1 MIHYESQ
8 YTPISWTVQQYK
20 QVLTFVYPP
29 IRVLQHSCLWGD
41 VSANT
46 MDIIL
51 SLACKLIEQL
61 ILVKTHG
68 QLNDIKNIHCLI
80 TARQQEILSSQKPF
94 VSWSHESFKQ
104 LKKITDFNI
113 PSILSFMWKTI
124 EKMVYKNSIQRMVI
138 EVWD

>member
-1 MIHYESQ
+1 MNLSTHQ
-8 YTPISWTVQQYK
+8 YHEQYNNINRCCVSTY
-20 QVLTFVYPP
+20 QSASAFMSV
-29 IRVLQHSCLWGD
+29 GD

-94 VSWSHESFKQ
+94 VSWSHESFKK
-104 LKKITDFNI
+104 LKKTTDFNI